1 MDNKWAADHLQT
13 IRTLMERSAV
23 YRRALAPVS
32 IFVGAVGIL
41 AGLAGWAMGI
51 DTAGAF
57 AVYWLVVS
65 VGAIAGALFLVR
77 RQAVKDGE
85 NFWSPPTR
93 RVAQAMSPALSI
105 GLVAGLV
112 VARWFGQVK
121 DGPDPAVLVVVWTI
135 LYGLALH
142 AAGFFMQ
149 RGIRLFGWAFLAVGL
164 ALPTSLAASCM
175 RFFRFDSPH
184 LIMGI
189 IFGVSHL
196 AYGIYLYFT
205 EPRKNEA

>member
-13 IRTLMERSAV
+13 IRTLMERSAI

-32 IFVGAVGIL
+32 IFVGVIGII
-41 AGLAGWAMGI
+41 AGLAGWAFGVSG
-51 DTAGAF
+51 AGAF
-57 AVYWLVVS
+57 AIYWLAVS
-65 VGAIAGALFLVR
+65 VVAVAGALFLMR

-93 RVAQAMSPALSI
+93 RVVQAMAPALFI

-112 VARWFGQVK
+112 VARGVA
-121 DGPDPAVLVVVWTI
+121 PDPAVLVVIWTI

-149 RGIRLFGWAFLAVGL
+149 RGIRWFGWVFLMAGLLLPTGL
-164 ALPTSLAASCM
+164 AAGVL
-175 RFFRFDSPH
+175 RFLRFDSPS
-184 LIMGI
+184 LVMGI
-189 IFGVSHL
+189 IFGATHL

>member
-13 IRTLMERSAV
+13 IRTLMERSAI

-32 IFVGAVGIL
+32 IFVGIVGIL
-41 AGLAGWAMGI
+41 AGLAGWAFGMSN
-51 DTAGAF
+51 AGPF
-57 AVYWLVVS
+57 AIYWLAVS
-65 VGAIAGALFLVR
+65 VAAIAGALFLMR

-93 RVAQAMSPALSI
+93 RVVQAMAPALFI
-105 GLVAGLV
+105 GLVAGLA
-112 VARWFGQVK
+112 VARGVAR
-121 DGPDPAVLVVVWTI
+121 DPAVLVVIWTI

-149 RGIRLFGWAFLAVGL
+149 RGIRWFGWIFLAAGL
-164 ALPTSLAASCM
+164 LLPTDEAAGLL
-175 RFFRFDSPH
+175 RFFNFDSPN
-184 LIMGI
+184 LVMGI
-189 IFGVSHL
+189 IFGATHL
-196 AYGIYLYFT
+196 AYGIYLHFT